1 MKFSR
6 LFILIALTVE
16 PLASIACE
24 PMGPSVAYAKEATF
38 AAIGREV
45 GQRTLSYPH
54 PLQLIVRVTVGE
66 TLFGEPIAQV
76 DAVSPCALPIRPHEE
91 VVVARIHGNLVAFP
105 ADLYEQS
112 FRLAF
117 RKGR

>member
-6 LFILIALTVE
+6 LFLLTVLTAK
-16 PLASIACE
+16 PLASMACT
-24 PMGPSVAYAKEATF
+24 PMDPSVAYARQATF
-38 AAIGREV
+38 AAIGHEV

-54 PLQLIVRVTVGE
+54 PLQLIVRVSVSE
-66 TLFGEPIAQV
+66 TLFGEPVAHV
-76 DAVSPCALPIRPHEE
+76 DAVSPCVFPLRPHEK
-91 VVVARIHGNLVAFP
+91 VVVARIQGKLVVYP